1 MVQIYQRQAANS
13 AARQCFCRPG
23 ADSAHAHD
31 GYVGRTYAPGSLKAV
46 QTLQPAKAALE
57 IYLIGHGS
65 RHLRRAR
72 RSLAAPAA
80 SDCG

>member
-13 AARQCFCRPG
+13 AARQCLCRPG

-46 QTLQPAKAALE
+46 QTLQPTKAAL
-57 IYLIGHGS
+57 LVCVV
-65 RHLRRAR
+65 R
-72 RSLAAPAA
+72 
-80 SDCG
+80 

>member
-1 MVQIYQRQAANS
+1 MVEIYQRQAANS
-13 AARQCFCRPG
+13 AARQYLCRPG

-31 GYVGRTYAPGSLKAV
+31 GHVGRTYAPGSLKAV

-57 IYLIGHGS
+57 IYFIGHGI

>member
-1 MVQIYQRQAANS
+1 
-13 AARQCFCRPG
+13 
-23 ADSAHAHD
+23 
-31 GYVGRTYAPGSLKAV
+31 VGRTYAPGSLKAV

-57 IYLIGHGS
+57 IYFIGHGI